1 VFAHQL
7 RGLPAASTPALPG
20 GFPAEMATY
29 FTFARTRGWPPEV
42 VRRLRL
48 PELFWLPLMD
58 EAAAAAAEM
67 VQD

>member
-1 VFAHQL
+1 
-7 RGLPAASTPALPG
+7 
-20 GFPAEMATY
+20 MATY

-67 VQD
+67 VQDKD